1 MRTRDHEELAPLVNL
16 ADITEIELVILKRM
30 REVTMGDHRS
40 RSQGTGFDFTGL
52 RDWQAGDRFASI
64 DWAQSSLTNFSP
76 LVVREFEQ
84 PSTATVMVVAD
95 ASPSTR
101 CGVSGVPIAAAVA
114 RAIATVGMSA
124 VFFQDPFGLVT
135 FDAGFTHLAALRP
148 RTGKSHVVH
157 CVDAYQYQRGLQMV
171 RRSGSISTSLG
182 GYVRRQSL
190 LPIVSDFLF
199 DDAKPV
205 LKELALLNA
214 THDVFVV
221 MIDSAFAFRLPDVSA
236 GWVEIVD
243 VETGEARTIS
253 RRAYRQMASRAAAW
267 QDELRAAAK
276 DVDVDVVTIGLDQ
289 TQSDVALSEFVVER
303 RLRKTKN

>member
-101 CGVSGVPIAAAVA
+101 CGVGGVPIAAAVA

-157 CVDAYQYQRGLQMV
+157 CVDAYQYQRGLQTV

-182 GYVRRQSL
+182 GFVRRQSL
-190 LPIVSDFLF
+190 LPIISDFLF
-199 DDAKPV
+199 DDGREV
-205 LKELALLNA
+205 LKEIALLNA

-253 RRAYRQMASRAAAW
+253 RRAYRQMASRAGAW
-267 QDELRAAAK
+267 QEELRAAAK

-289 TQSDVALSEFVVER
+289 TQSDIALSEFVVER